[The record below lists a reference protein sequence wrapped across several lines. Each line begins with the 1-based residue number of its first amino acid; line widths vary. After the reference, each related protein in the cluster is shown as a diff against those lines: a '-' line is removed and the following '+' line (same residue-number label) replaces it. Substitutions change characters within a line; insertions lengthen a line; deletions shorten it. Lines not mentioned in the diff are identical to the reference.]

1 MSISALSRASFR
13 PKSRSK
19 LSNAFLQLP
28 PSYRAFHASPRPRFL
43 ETVIAPTYSLFEG
56 VHSLT
61 GLQWAYAIPLTA
73 LVIRT
78 IFTLP
83 ISIYTRRVQQ
93 KQAALLPVINAWT
106 KTLEREAM
114 QQSAHLGPV
123 RAQTAILKKL
133 RKNRKEILKRGG
145 VPNWKNFLPFLH
157 LPILLTAIETLRMM
171 TGAEVG
177 LLGHLA
183 SGIGGYSVPFI
194 SPTSSLTE
202 WFEPTLANEGVL
214 WFKDLMVADP
224 EGRLSYILSGALL
237 LNIWDF
243 GKKAVRER
251 SVWQKRL
258 QRALIAVACV
268 AGPLLSP
275 VPSAIL
281 IYWISS
287 LTFAA
292 VQSSVLTR
300 VLVLKIISACNPKKF
315 AGIGSSMK
323 NRLK

>member
-13 PKSRSK
+13 PKSS
-19 LSNAFLQLP
+19 LSNAFLHLP

-43 ETVIAPTYSLFEG
+43 ETVIAPTYALFEG

-61 GLQWAYAIPLTA
+61 GLQWAYTIPLTA

-78 IFTLP
+78 FFTLP
-83 ISIYTRRVQQ
+83 VSIYTRRVQQ
-93 KQAALLPVINAWT
+93 KQAELLPVINAWT
-106 KTLEREAM
+106 KTLEKEAM

-123 RAQTAILKKL
+123 RAQAVILKKL
-133 RKNRKEILKRGG
+133 RKKRKEILKRGG
-145 VPNWKNFLPFLH
+145 VSNWKNFLPFLH
-157 LPILLTAIETLRMM
+157 LPVLLIAIETLRMM
-171 TGAEVG
+171 SGADVG

-183 SGIGGYSVPFI
+183 SGFSGYSVPFI
-194 SPTSSLTE
+194 SPTSSLTA

-214 WFKDLMVADP
+214 WFKDLTLADP

-237 LNIWDF
+237 MNIWDF
-243 GKKAVRER
+243 GNKAVREP
-251 SVWQKRL
+251 SIWGKRL
-258 QRALIAVACV
+258 QRALIAMACV

-275 VPSAIL
+275 VPSGIL

-287 LTFAA
+287 VAFAFG
-292 VQSSVLTR
+292 QSSLLTR
-300 VLVLKIISACNPKKF
+300 VLVLKIISACKPKRF
-315 AGIGSSMK
+315 QGIGSSMK

>member
-1 MSISALSRASFR
+1 MSISALSRASLR
-13 PKSRSK
+13 PKSK

-43 ETVIAPTYSLFEG
+43 ETIIAPTYSLFEG

-61 GLQWAYAIPLTA
+61 GLQWAYTIPLTA

-78 IFTLP
+78 FFTLP

-106 KTLEREAM
+106 NTLSKEAM
-114 QQSAHLGPV
+114 QQSGHLGPV
-123 RAQTAILKKL
+123 AAQTAVLKKL
-133 RKNRKEILKRGG
+133 RKKRKEILQRGG
-145 VPNWKNFLPFLH
+145 VSNWKNFLPFLH

-171 TGAEVG
+171 SGADVG

-183 SGIGGYSVPFI
+183 SGFSSAYSVPFI
-194 SPTSSLTE
+194 SPTSSLTA
-202 WFEPTLANEGVL
+202 WFEPSLANEGML
-214 WFKDLMVADP
+214 WFKDLTVADP

-237 LNIWDF
+237 INIWDF
-243 GKKAVRER
+243 GKKAAREP

-258 QRALIAVACV
+258 QRALIAMACV
-268 AGPLLSP
+268 AGPALSP
-275 VPSAIL
+275 LPSGIL

-287 LTFAA
+287 VTFAF
-292 VQSSVLTR
+292 VQSSVLAR
-300 VLVLKIISACNPKKF
+300 VMVLKIISACKPKKF
-315 AGIGSSMK
+315 EGIGSSMK